1 FNKTFGTK
9 HQLDGVVGLEYR
21 RENNEAIN
29 ANGNTF
35 PTYQFTLLNNAANPV
50 SVGEFFTGFRRNGVF
65 ARVNYG
71 YEGKYLISLT
81 GR

>member
-1 FNKTFGTK
+1 
-9 HQLDGVVGLEYR
+9 
-21 RENNEAIN
+21 N

-81 GR
+81 GRRDGSSRFGADNRFGNFFGILGAWNI